1 MWDRILT
8 GVQFSLF
15 RLSHCFETGDTSA
28 TFHSS
33 ENTLFQNNCSSGH
46 LGHLSIYQYLSLV
59 PLQKYHLS

>member
-33 ENTLFQNNCSSGH
+33 ENTLFQNNCLSGH
-46 LGHLSIYQYLSLV
+46 LDHLNIYQYLS
-59 PLQKYHLS
+59 